1 MQVVVGRLGRPH
13 GVKGEINVEVLT
25 DEPEKRFLKGI
36 KLTLQNQNKEL
47 TVASARVHTKKL
59 LVTFEEISDRNLA
72 EDLKGCYLVVELDN
86 SEIPQAGD
94 AFYEDQLIGLTAVS
108 QNEEVLG
115 EVIEVIYRTAQD
127 LLVIK
132 TLDNREILVPF
143 VDEIVP
149 KVDLTQK
156 RIVLNPPKGLFD
168 EAAIEAK

>member
-47 TVASARVHTKKL
+47 TVVSARVHTKKL

-72 EDLKGCYLVVELDN
+72 EDLKGCYLVVELDD

-108 QNEEVLG
+108 QKDEVLG

-168 EAAIEAK
+168 EEAIEAK

>member
-108 QNEEVLG
+108 QNDEVLG

>member
-47 TVASARVHTKKL
+47 TVVSARVHTKKL

-108 QNEEVLG
+108 QNDEVLG

-168 EAAIEAK
+168 EEAIEAK